1 MPTTWNANNYDTAHS
16 YVWTLAADLIDLLA
30 PKAGERILDIGS
42 GTGHLTSQI
51 AQRGAT
57 VTGIDSSPEMVAR
70 AKENYP
76 DLDFRV
82 ASATDFAFE
91 EKFDAIFSNAT
102 LHWVKDAQSAAN
114 SIRRALR
121 PGGRFVAEFGGA
133 ANVRTIMTAI
143 ANALKTVGAPTFE
156 ELSPWFYPSI
166 AEYSAIL
173 EKAGLELTFAQLFDR
188 PTLIEA
194 GLRSW
199 LELYG
204 TQFLTAIAPDKR
216 EAFLTAVEDTTR
228 PKLFK
233 EGQWIADYRR
243 LRILAIA
250 PD

>member
-1 MPTTWNANNYDTAHS
+1 MPTTWNAKNYDTAHS

-30 PKAGERILDIGS
+30 PNPGERILDIGS

-57 VTGIDSSPEMVAR
+57 VIGLDASPEMVAR
-70 AKENYP
+70 AQANYP

-82 ASATDFAFE
+82 ASATDFAFD

-102 LHWVKDAQSAAN
+102 LHWVKDAQAAAN

-133 ANVRTIMTAI
+133 GNVRTIMDAI
-143 ANALKTVGAPTFE
+143 ATSLKTIGAPSFE

-166 AEYSAIL
+166 SQYSAIL
-173 EKAGLELTFAQLFDR
+173 DRAGLELTFAQLFDR
-188 PTLIEA
+188 PTLVEA

-199 LELYG
+199 LELYA
-204 TQFLTAIAPDKR
+204 TQFITAIPPEKR
-216 EAFLTAVEDTTR
+216 ETFLTTVEETTR

-233 EGQWIADYRR
+233 EGKWIADYRR
-243 LRILAIA
+243 LRLVAIA

>member
-30 PKAGERILDIGS
+30 PKPGERILDIGS

-57 VTGIDSSPEMVAR
+57 VIGIDASPEMVAR
-70 AKENYP
+70 SQANYP

-102 LHWVKDAQSAAN
+102 LHWVKNAQSAAD

-133 ANVRTIMTAI
+133 GNVRTIMDAI
-143 ANALKTVGAPTFE
+143 ATSLKTIGAPSFE
-156 ELSPWFYPSI
+156 ELFPWFYPSI
-166 AEYSAIL
+166 AQYSTIL
-173 EKAGLELTFAQLFDR
+173 DRAGLELTFAQLFDR
-188 PTLIEA
+188 PTLVEA

-204 TQFLTAIAPDKR
+204 TQFITAIPPEKR
-216 EAFLTAVEDTTR
+216 ETFLTTVEETAR

-233 EGQWIADYRR
+233 EGKWIADYRR
-243 LRILAIA
+243 LRIVAIA
-250 PD
+250 PT